1 MERQFEV
8 LGLGRK
14 DEDRRIQS
22 SVAYSSSI
30 PALPGCKK
38 P

>member
-1 MERQFEV
+1 MQRQFEV

-14 DEDRRIQS
+14 DKHRRIQS
-22 SVAYSSSI
+22 SVAYSSLI
-30 PALPGCKK
+30 PVLPGCRE